1 MPQHDQ
7 HDLLAAIESHTT
19 AMTIEQV
26 AALFQKSD
34 ETIRRMAVK
43 KQLPAF
49 KFGGEWRFNPA
60 SLGYWLRSRDPLAA
74 KASKAVGRMRAEVA

>member
-1 MPQHDQ
+1 MTRQVPHDSG
-7 HDLLAAIESHTT
+7 DLLAGIESHTT

-26 AALFQKSD
+26 AALFQKSED
-34 ETIRRMAVK
+34 AIRRMAVK

-49 KFGGEWRFNPA
+49 KLGGEWRFNPA

-74 KASKAVGRMRAEVA
+74 KASKALASKA